1 MVSRLGPLI
10 RTAGHR
16 VRTQHGV
23 TASAGQS
30 LTGGRDRRAPARS
43 RVAPSPSHL
52 ARRHGATHNKT
63 QHTSRQVISPS
74 SSFSIS
80 TLQAEWKG
88 TQKGRVEPPAD
99 GIYVHTCCRVLVS
112 GRGCYALPFAPRSN
126 HFLRAATLLYRAEL
140 VRNAATGA

>member
-1 MVSRLGPLI
+1 M
-10 RTAGHR
+10 
-16 VRTQHGV
+16 RTQHGV

-112 GRGCYALPFAPRSN
+112 GRGCYALRVANIPFRAELLRTPRSN